1 MASREPV
8 AGLVL
13 QSAFAGSDRVMR
25 RGPLLPF
32 DRFENLRT
40 LSAVRWPGLILHGEA
55 DEVVPVQHGEA
66 LFAAARSPK
75 QFIRMKSAGPNELLG
90 VAGNEIW
97 PALREFS
104 ARL

>member
-1 MASREPV
+1 MELASREPE

-40 LSAVRWPGLILHGEA
+40 LSAV
-55 DEVVPVQHGEA
+55 
-66 LFAAARSPK
+66 
-75 QFIRMKSAGPNELLG
+75 
-90 VAGNEIW
+90 
-97 PALREFS
+97 
-104 ARL
+104 